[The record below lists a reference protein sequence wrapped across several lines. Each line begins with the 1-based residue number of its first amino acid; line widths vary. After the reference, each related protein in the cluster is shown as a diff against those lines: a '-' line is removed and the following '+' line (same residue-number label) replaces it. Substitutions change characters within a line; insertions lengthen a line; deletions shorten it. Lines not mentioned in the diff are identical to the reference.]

1 MKSSIF
7 LVMLL
12 ISYSIIASEQ
22 DELVFATYNSPP
34 YQYVDSNIIK
44 GTTVSTVQCIFHK
57 LNQKTTLSFYP
68 LKRALRELSKNNIDG
83 VFPVHANDKTN
94 RKHSS
99 PISIEKWYWLTNF
112 PLEER
117 NTLDVLSNKTIA
129 VVNGSPAHEWLLET
143 NLTIDTLITTR
154 AQLLKMFITGKVD
167 AIIIDDNE
175 AYRDLQFH
183 RKIESLEHYWRFI
196 KFESHH
202 LIFSDQVMV
211 NNPKLIDKF
220 NEKIP
225 VCNPLSLKLSLNEK
239 QVLKKYLTPYLSTLY
254 NYLTSAPSITELKE
268 VFTAVEL
275 DGIDVQWQSE
285 AKNREGILYN
295 FVYKSALSQFLIN
308 LQNSSSTA
316 ITEIIAIDSD
326 GYTIGLSKITTD
338 LYQGDEAKFLNTYP
352 GGPGSIYISDI
363 NYDESTQIFQSQVSF
378 SVPKEISSL
387 GVITFG
393 VNVEKIIKYHDLN

>member
-1 MKSSIF
+1 M
-7 LVMLL
+7 
-12 ISYSIIASEQ
+12 
-22 DELVFATYNSPP
+22 
-34 YQYVDSNIIK
+34 
-44 GTTVSTVQCIFHK
+44 
-57 LNQKTTLSFYP
+57 
-68 LKRALRELSKNNIDG
+68 
-83 VFPVHANDKTN
+83 
-94 RKHSS
+94 
-99 PISIEKWYWLTNF
+99 
-112 PLEER
+112 
-117 NTLDVLSNKTIA
+117 
-129 VVNGSPAHEWLLET
+129 
-143 NLTIDTLITTR
+143 
-154 AQLLKMFITGKVD
+154 
-167 AIIIDDNE
+167 
-175 AYRDLQFH
+175 
-183 RKIESLEHYWRFI
+183 
-196 KFESHH
+196 
-202 LIFSDQVMV
+202 
-211 NNPKLIDKF
+211 
-220 NEKIP
+220 
-225 VCNPLSLKLSLNEK
+225 SLNEK
-239 QVLKKYLTPYLSTLY
+239 QVLKKYLTPYLSKLY

-326 GYTIGLSKITTD
+326 GYTIGLSKVTTD